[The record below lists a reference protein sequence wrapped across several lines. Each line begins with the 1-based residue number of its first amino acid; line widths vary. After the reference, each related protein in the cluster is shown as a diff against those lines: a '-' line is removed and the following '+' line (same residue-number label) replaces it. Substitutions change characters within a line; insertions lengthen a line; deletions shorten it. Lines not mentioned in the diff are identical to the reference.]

1 VTEIQALKKCDK
13 VVVNDEKKL
22 VQIKL
27 QPSRSR
33 LIVKAVIDEKK
44 TRDLIDNIIRDQ
56 LNQPDIK
63 S

>member
-13 VVVNDEKKL
+13 VVVNDEKK
-22 VQIKL
+22 
-27 QPSRSR
+27 